1 MREKEQNSLQ
11 KDRKSE
17 KGAALVMVMMISFM
31 LLVASAGILLEATM
45 NTANVTD
52 ATAEQQAY
60 NAAESGLQSAID
72 VMRGNVQ
79 PTSSP
84 TTDRISFSKAVRTG
98 SSNLST
104 DTGTEARLSR
114 WLTYNSTYSDR
125 ITLGS
130 GTYTPNSGF
139 AFKVAL
145 TDPDN
150 TSNSINYVTNSTGS
164 GIYDSA
170 SKTYKRSITF
180 GTSPNTA
187 TITYNP
193 VTISGL
199 NVASGSGNSN
209 IGSFTIATAG
219 TGATIS
225 AQVPFQIVVDMSDPY
240 IATRVIRGNI
250 TTGTIITSSVGN
262 VKFDFIAGVFEL
274 TGSFI
279 TLANEPLTP
288 NPPNINGGTKTISTS
303 MTNPEPQRLL
313 IRSTGYGPRGAQKL
327 LEAIIQ
333 KNFFEGLSAPAA
345 LTLVGSS
352 TGFNFAGG
360 SSNNVQ
366 YNGNDIATPPTGL
379 KIPSIGTTNQSN
391 LDDVIAGTTKTPFD
405 PAPADVT
412 AELPLW
418 LQNTYNLD
426 ATIKNLRGI
435 AKASGSYYA
444 SGQTPGYFGNN
455 ATAQGITFADGDV
468 ELNKSGGGIL
478 VCTGA
483 LTFHGGVDFN
493 GLIIVTGAGG
503 FDRSG
508 GGGGTLRGNTVI
520 APYNPNNL
528 AAGYLGP
535 KYDIS
540 GGGNSTLVFD
550 SSSVA
555 NGLTAVSNFVLGVA
569 EK

>member
-1 MREKEQNSLQ
+1 MTEKEQKNSI

-60 NAAESGLQSAID
+60 NAAESGIQSAIN

-84 TTDRISFSKAVRTG
+84 TTDIISFSKAVRTS

-104 DTGTEARLSR
+104 DTSTEARLSR
-114 WLTYNSTYSDR
+114 WLTYDSTYTDR

-139 AFKVAL
+139 AFKVSL

-150 TSNSINYVTNSTGS
+150 TSNLINYVTTSTGS

-170 SKTYKRSITF
+170 TKTWKRSLTF

-193 VTISGL
+193 VTINGL
-199 NVASGSGNSN
+199 NVASGSANSN
-209 IGSFTIATAG
+209 VGSFTITTTG
-219 TGATIS
+219 TGTTIS
-225 AQVPFQIVVDMSDPY
+225 TKVPFQIVLDMSDPY

-250 TTGTIITSSVGN
+250 TTGTIITNALPTVQ
-262 VKFDFIAGVFEL
+262 FDFNAAVFEL
-274 TGSFI
+274 MGSLI
-279 TLANEPLTP
+279 NVTDPLIP
-288 NPPNINGGTKTISTS
+288 ILGTTTISTS
-303 MTNPEPQRLL
+303 MTIPEPQRLL
-313 IRSTGYGPRGAQKL
+313 IKSTGYGPRGAQKQ
-327 LEAIIQ
+327 LEAILQ

-352 TGFNFAGG
+352 SGFVFNAGN
-360 SSNNVQ
+360 SNNVD
-366 YNGNDIATPPTGL
+366 YSGNDAAHTGIQ
-379 KIPSIGTTNQSN
+379 IPSIGTTNQTN
-391 LDDVIAGTTKTPFD
+391 LDYVNNNPPKTTPD
-405 PAPADVT
+405 PAPADVSL
-412 AELPLW
+412 ELPLW
-418 LQNTYNLD
+418 LENTYNLD
-426 ATIKNLRGI
+426 STIKNLKGI
-435 AKASGSYYA
+435 AVASGSYYA
-444 SGQTPGYFGNN
+444 SGVTPSSFGNN

-468 ELNKSGGGIL
+468 ELSGLGGGIL
-478 VCTGA
+478 VCTGT
-483 LTFHGGVDFN
+483 LTLHGNVNFN
-493 GLIIVTGAGG
+493 GLIIVTGSGG
-503 FDRSG
+503 LDRSG
-508 GGGGTLRGNTVI
+508 GGNGTLQGNTVI

-528 AAGYLGP
+528 AAGFLGP

-540 GGGNSTLVFD
+540 GGGDSTLVFN

-555 NGLTAVSNFVLGVA
+555 NGLMAVSNFVIGVA